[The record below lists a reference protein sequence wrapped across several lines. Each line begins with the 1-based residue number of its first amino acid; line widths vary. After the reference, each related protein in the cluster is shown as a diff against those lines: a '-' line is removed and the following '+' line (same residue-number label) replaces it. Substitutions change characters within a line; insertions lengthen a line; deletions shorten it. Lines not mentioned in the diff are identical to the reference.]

1 MTTAPLTLEQTR
13 GGKSE
18 LGDYTEFYSHLA
30 MQARRASRVALVACA
45 VALVSIASAILA
57 QLRPPILL
65 RVQDGHVSSLDG
77 SSVQVAETTAQQQ
90 PDSAEKL
97 AFVNAF
103 LSRFVNIDPLTV
115 KRDTTLA
122 LNQMTYTL
130 RQQVLA
136 QLNQE
141 NFVDTVRQNNVTSTL
156 AVKSAELVSGDPYTA
171 VVFGRKRMTTL
182 INGQENEKNLL
193 VKYTIRLRLCHAPRL
208 MGGRVWKSVIT
219 RKRFCNHEKCTS
231 MRSILPPG
239 WYWMFC
245 VFRTVRIG
253 CNREA
258 TAGGASSQR
267 SRCWRQ
273 TPDLPIFDLDGAPF
287 CGLRGVS
294 KSGFH
299 PPNSPGR

>member
-1 MTTAPLTLEQTR
+1 MTTTPLTLEEAQ
-13 GGKSE
+13 KVKME

-30 MQARRASRVALVACA
+30 IQARRASRVALVACA
-45 VALVSIASAILA
+45 VALISIAAVILA

-77 SSVQVAETTAQQQ
+77 SSVQAAETAAQQQ

-103 LSRFVNIDPLTV
+103 LNRFVNIDPLTV

-122 LNQMTYTL
+122 LNQMTYSL
-130 RQQVLA
+130 RQQILA

-171 VVFGRKRMTTL
+171 IIFGRKRITTL

-193 VKYTIRLRLCHAPRL
+193 VKYTIRLAPVPRA
-208 MGGRVWKSVIT
+208 VA
-219 RKRFCNHEKCTS
+219 N
-231 MRSILPPG
+231 G
-239 WYWMFC
+239 W
-245 VFRTVRIG
+245 T
-253 CNREA
+253 
-258 TAGGASSQR
+258 
-267 SRCWRQ
+267 
-273 TPDLPIFDLDGAPF
+273 
-287 CGLRGVS
+287 GLEIADYKEEVL
-294 KSGFH
+294 H
-299 PPNSPGR
+299 P